1 MTWTIDE
8 REAEAL
14 RRFMDA
20 FLPEFEYDL
29 ARIKLQSGR
38 HDLVVQDELLRA
50 LRGRLDTPA
59 EAAIIPH

>member
-14 RRFMDA
+14 RRFLDA
-20 FLPEFEYDL
+20 FLPELEYDL
-29 ARIKLQSGR
+29 ARIKLQSDR

-50 LRGRLDTPA
+50 LRGRLDTPSQ
-59 EAAIIPH
+59 AAIIPY